1 LGITAKDWESNEVP
15 NLFLKDC
22 PCPADLL
29 EVRRLGIA
37 IYLTTMLALASAY
50 FMLSPAPT
58 PLTKLGLYNGVG
70 LLSLLGTLVGIRVH
84 KPVHRTPWV
93 LFALGQ
99 ASFLTGDVLYYWL
112 ETHNETVPVPSIAD
126 AFYLM
131 MYPLVLAGLA
141 LKIRKSSNGT
151 KDWAGLIDAGIFGIA
166 MFSVLWVL
174 VMDSYVPIDGNATTE
189 RIILLL
195 YPVMD
200 LAVIFMAI
208 RLAVVLHR
216 AKKSLALIIG
226 ALVFLVIA
234 DVQYGML
241 NAKGSFQTGSIVD
254 AFWLAFYV
262 SFALAALHPSMAQE
276 LRSESNQFARITNLR
291 LVLMFVATLTVPF
304 IDLIW
309 GTPSD
314 RFVTLISSAV
324 LFALMLGRVLGLVR
338 TVEHGRELLH
348 SEARH
353 DPLTGLANR
362 TQFSERTLHALKG
375 GASSIAVLLIDLDD
389 FKTVNDSLGHEA
401 GDEVLVEVASRIRRC
416 IRETDVAARLGG
428 DEFAVLIAKTIDA
441 QDAAN
446 TASRIIKAL
455 SEPMTIM
462 NRQIRVGGSVGVALQ
477 TAEQGD
483 VQALLRGADVAMYQA
498 KRQGKGRY
506 AYFEQ
511 HQYTQILDRLRL
523 KDDLELAIQHNQFE
537 VYYQPI
543 LDTDSAV
550 VRSVEALVRWNH
562 PERGLISPVLF
573 IPIAEETGQINL
585 IGRWVLNESCRQV
598 RLWQMQIPHCREL
611 RASVNLSARQLHDP
625 ELLRHVTE
633 ALRTSGL
640 APECLTLEVTES
652 LLVADSNSTRTLQQ
666 LTALKVK
673 IAIDDFGTGYSSLSY
688 LHTFP
693 VDTIKIDQ
701 SFVQKLDESATSH
714 ALVRTVIDLARAVGG
729 ITVAE
734 GVETQ
739 RQLDILSELQCDLV
753 QGYLFSRPVPA
764 REFAELLTRR
774 NRKEQ
779 VLPLPVKALAV
790 RNDSEH
796 GLRVEVLQGLRQVE
810 KTLPQLEAFHARVSA
825 PVSARWP
832 WLSSWFKLHP
842 EAELICVVVRSISD
856 ELEAAAL
863 LGKERTGERVRLFSI
878 NNQMANVASM
888 FAASSHAADLLAGAI
903 ADLVRGSK
911 GEWALELH
919 QIAGTNEVA
928 SAMAKHLPS
937 IVVEPQLS
945 VPQVLLTEGMSLD
958 SLLSK
963 SMRKA
968 LRRVHTRLV
977 NRSSEWQVDFYR
989 GSDKI
994 TALLPE
1000 IEEIHIGRDHA
1011 QRNVS
1016 DLDDVLERRFW
1027 QETIV
1032 THTYA
1037 DELEVATLSINGA
1050 IASYVISLIDGDC
1063 YRVLDGRMNGAYA
1076 EFSPGRILESATL
1089 ERVLGDS
1096 SFATFDWMTG
1106 VAPDTILAA
1115 NFWQPRHTLLASS
1128 LNAEL
1133 HDLVNSKPPVRTST
1147 NTTKTTKTSK
1157 ASAKAPAK
1165 TTTSPMVLEGA

>member
-1 LGITAKDWESNEVP
+1 
-15 NLFLKDC
+15 
-22 PCPADLL
+22 
-29 EVRRLGIA
+29 
-37 IYLTTMLALASAY
+37 MASAY

-58 PLTKLGLYNGVG
+58 PLTKLALYNGVG
-70 LLSLLGTLVGIRVH
+70 LLSLLGTIFGI
-84 KPVHRTPWV
+84 KFHRPAHRAPWV

-126 AFYLM
+126 VFYLM

-141 LKIRKSSNGT
+141 LKIRKNSNGT
-151 KDWAGLIDAGIFGIA
+151 KDWAGLIDTGIFGIA

-174 VMDSYVPIDGNATTE
+174 VMDTYVPIAGNATIE
-189 RIILLL
+189 RIILLG

-200 LAVIFMAI
+200 LAVLFMAL

-216 AKKSLALIIG
+216 AHKSLTLIIG

-234 DVQYGML
+234 DVQYGMQ
-241 NAKGSFQTGSIVD
+241 NAKGQFQTGSIID
-254 AFWLAFYV
+254 AFWLGFYV
-262 SFALAALHPSMAQE
+262 FFALAALHPSTAQA
-276 LRSESNQFARITNLR
+276 LPSDSSQFARISNLR
-291 LVLMFVATLTVPF
+291 LTLMFLATLTVPF
-304 IDLIW
+304 IDLLW

-314 RFVTLISSAV
+314 RFVTLISSAL

-338 TVEHGRELLH
+338 TVEQGRELLH

-362 TQFSERTLHALKG
+362 TQFSERTLLSLKG
-375 GASSIAVLLIDLDD
+375 GANSMAVLLIDLDD
-389 FKTVNDSLGHEA
+389 FKTINDSLGHEA

-428 DEFAVLIAKTIDA
+428 DEFAVLITKTIDA

-455 SEPMTIM
+455 NEPMTIF

-477 TAEQGD
+477 TPERSD

-511 HQYTQILDRLRL
+511 SQYTQILDRLRL
-523 KDDLELAIQHNQFE
+523 KDDLELAIEHSQFE

-562 PERGLISPVLF
+562 PERGLISPALF

-585 IGRWVLNESCRQV
+585 IGRWVLNEACRQI
-598 RLWQMQIPHCREL
+598 RQWQMQIPHCREL

-625 ELLRHVTE
+625 QLLQHVTE

-640 APECLTLEVTES
+640 APEYLTLEVTES

-729 ITVAE
+729 TTVAE

-779 VLPLPVKALAV
+779 SLPLPVK
-790 RNDSEH
+790 N
-796 GLRVEVLQGLRQVE
+796 GLSRSDEQQGFRVEVLQGLRQVE
-810 KTLPQLEAFHARVSA
+810 RTLPLLESFHARVDA

-842 EAELICVVVRSISD
+842 EAELVCIVVRSNSD

-863 LGKERTGERVRLFSI
+863 LGKQRVGERIRLFSI
-878 NNQMANVASM
+878 NNQMANVASV
-888 FAASSHAADLLAGAI
+888 FAADPNAAKLLAAAI
-903 ADLVRGSK
+903 TEFAQSSR
-911 GEWALELH
+911 GEWVLELH
-919 QIAGTNEVA
+919 QIAGKNEVA
-928 SAMAKHLPS
+928 DAILKHLPS
-937 IVVEPQLS
+937 ITQEPQLS
-945 VPQVLLTEGMSLD
+945 VPQVLLSSEVTLD

-963 SMRKA
+963 NMRKH
-968 LRRVHTRLV
+968 LRRVHTRLA
-977 NRSSEWQVDFYR
+977 NRSAQWHVDFYR

-994 TALLPE
+994 MALLPE

-1037 DELEVATLSINGA
+1037 NELEVATLTIDGA
-1050 IASYVISLIDGDC
+1050 IASYVISLIDGDT
-1063 YRVLDGRMNGAYA
+1063 YRVLDGRMNGAFA

-1089 ERVLGDS
+1089 ERVLRDRD
-1096 SFATFDWMTG
+1096 FATFDWMTG

-1115 NFWQPRHTLLASS
+1115 NFWQPRQTLRASS
-1128 LNAEL
+1128 LNVEL
-1133 HDLVNSKPPVRTST
+1133 HDLVNSQS
-1147 NTTKTTKTSK
+1147 
-1157 ASAKAPAK
+1157 PAK
-1165 TTTSPMVLEGA
+1165 TSNKLASLALEGA

>member
-1 LGITAKDWESNEVP
+1 LS
-15 NLFLKDC
+15 FLLKVTSHS
-22 PCPADLL
+22 AELL
-29 EVRRLGIA
+29 RVKRIA
-37 IYLTTMLALASAY
+37 VALYLTTILAMTSAY
-50 FMLSPAPT
+50 FTVSPT
-58 PLTKLGLYNGVG
+58 PLSKLALYNGVG
-70 LLSLLGTLVGIRVH
+70 FLGLLGTIVGIKVH
-84 KPVHRTPWV
+84 KPVHRAPWV

-99 ASFLTGDVLYYWL
+99 ASFLTGDVFYYWL
-112 ETHNETVPVPSIAD
+112 ETHAKEGTAVAVPSIAD
-126 AFYLM
+126 LFYLM

-174 VMDSYVPIDGNATTE
+174 VMDTYVPINGQATIE
-189 RIILLL
+189 RIVLLA

-200 LAVIFMAI
+200 LAVLFMAI

-216 AKKSLALIIG
+216 AKKSLILTIVALG
-226 ALVFLVIA
+226 SLVVA
-234 DVQYGML
+234 DVQYGWL
-241 NAKGSFQTGSIVD
+241 NAAGKFSTGSYVD
-254 AFWLAFYV
+254 VFWLGFYV
-262 SFALAALHPSMAQE
+262 SFALAALHPSMALE
-276 LRSESNQFARITNLR
+276 IKPESNQFTRLSNLR
-291 LVLMFVATLTVPF
+291 LVLMFLATLTVPF
-304 IDLIW
+304 IDLLW
-309 GTPSD
+309 GNTDD
-314 RFVTLISSAV
+314 RFVTLISSAL

-338 TVEHGRELLH
+338 TIEQGRELLH
-348 SEARH
+348 TEARH

-362 TQFSERTLHALKG
+362 TQFSERTLLTLKG
-375 GASSIAVLLIDLDD
+375 GADSVAVLLIDLDD
-389 FKTVNDSLGHEA
+389 FKTINDSLGHEA
-401 GDEVLVEVASRIRRC
+401 GDQVLVEVAARIRRC
-416 IRETDVAARLGG
+416 IRDTDVAARQGG
-428 DEFAVLIAKTIDA
+428 DEFSVLIAKTIDP

-446 TASRIIKAL
+446 TASRIIRAL
-455 SEPMTIM
+455 AEPITVL
-462 NRQIRVGGSVGVALQ
+462 NRQIRIGASVGVALQ
-477 TAEQGD
+477 TEEHSDLQT
-483 VQALLRGADVAMYQA
+483 LLHGADVAMYQA

-511 HQYTQILDRLRL
+511 HQYTEILDRLRL
-523 KDDLELAIQHNQFE
+523 KDDLELAIDQQQFE

-585 IGRWVLNESCRQV
+585 IGRWVLNEACRQV
-598 RLWQMQIPHCREL
+598 RQWQVKIPHCREL

-625 ELLRHVTE
+625 ELLKHVTE

-640 APECLTLEVTES
+640 APEYLTLEVTES
-652 LLVADSNSTRTLQQ
+652 LLVADTNSTRTLQQ

-739 RQLDILSELQCDLV
+739 RQLDILSEMHCDLV
-753 QGYLFSRPVPA
+753 QGYLFSKPVPA
-764 REFAELLTRR
+764 QEFAELLTRR

-779 VLPLPVKALAV
+779 ALPLPVKNWPAKNLH
-790 RNDSEH
+790 RDGFEI
-796 GLRVEVLQGLRQVE
+796 EVLQGLRQVE
-810 KTLPQLEAFHARVSA
+810 RILPTLESFHARTKA
-825 PVSARWP
+825 PISARWP

-842 EAELICVVVRSISD
+842 EAELVCVSVSSSSN
-856 ELEAAAL
+856 EMQAAAL
-863 LGKERTGERVRLFSI
+863 LGKRRDGDRVRLFSI

-888 FAASSHAADLLAGAI
+888 FSINARAADVLASAI
-903 ADLVRGSK
+903 ADFARSSSDDWTLD
-911 GEWALELH
+911 LH
-919 QIAGTNEVA
+919 QIAGINEVA
-928 SAMAKHLPS
+928 DALGKYLPS
-937 IVVEPQLS
+937 ASQETQLS
-945 VPQVLLTEGMSLD
+945 VPQVLLTQGIALE

-963 SMRKA
+963 NMRKA

-977 NRSSEWQVDFYR
+977 NQSVAWQVDFHR

-994 TALLPE
+994 MALLPE

-1016 DLDDVLERRFW
+1016 DLDDILERRFW

-1032 THTYA
+1032 THTYT
-1037 DELEVATLSINGA
+1037 DELEVATLTINDA
-1050 IASYVISLIDGDC
+1050 IAAYVISLVDGDA
-1063 YRVLDGRMNGAYA
+1063 YRVLDGRMNGLFA
-1076 EFSPGRILESATL
+1076 EFSPGRILETATL
-1089 ERVLGDS
+1089 ERVIKDP
-1096 SFATFDWMTG
+1096 SFVTFDWMTG

-1115 NFWQPRHTLLASS
+1115 NFWQARQTVRASS
-1128 LNAEL
+1128 LNVEL
-1133 HDLVNSKPPVRTST
+1133 HELVNSSIP
-1147 NTTKTTKTSK
+1147 
-1157 ASAKAPAK
+1157 
-1165 TTTSPMVLEGA
+1165 TTTSSNLVVKGA